1 MAKPHPSLPDF
12 SDSDLYKEAPI
23 GFFLSEAHKE
33 NLRRLEQ
40 IVRRE
45 RQSVIVVS
53 GPPGFGKT
61 VLVRQF
67 AVNLQSFE
75 KKTFRFEW
83 LNLSELRIPGESIDA
98 LISQIRREK
107 SNTRVIIVLD
117 EVERVSQPQIQFL
130 VGRLLN
136 WKRVQSVIITTI
148 LEDLRIPRAHH
159 IIISP
164 PDGKLYGLR
173 EQVIFPNRAIL
184 SSLAPLVVSTND
196 ALIEKLKREPSG
208 LYKISPRQFEEV
220 IADLLANMGM
230 EVELTPETHDG
241 GKDILAYMNTELG
254 RFLTLV
260 EAKQHNKS
268 RPVGVSLVRS
278 LFGTLVDHQATS
290 GMLVTTSR
298 FAKPAKQFQ
307 ERHKYQLNLKE
318 YEDVVT
324 WLLQYRR
331 K

>member
-1 MAKPHPSLPDF
+1 MAKPSPSLPDF
-12 SDSDLYKEAPI
+12 SDSDLYKEAPV

-33 NLRRLEQ
+33 SLRRLEQ

-67 AVNLQSFE
+67 AVNFQSSE
-75 KKTFRFEW
+75 RKTFRFEW
-83 LNLSELRIPGESIDA
+83 LNLARLRNSRESIDA
-98 LISQIRREK
+98 LINQIRREK
-107 SNTRVIIVLD
+107 SDTRVIVVLD
-117 EVERVSQPQIQFL
+117 EAGFVSQRQIQFF
-130 VGRLLN
+130 VGQLLN
-136 WKRVQSVIITTI
+136 WKRVQSVIITTN

-159 IIISP
+159 IIIPP

-173 EQVIFPNRAIL
+173 EQIIVPNRAIV

-196 ALIEKLKREPSG
+196 ALIEKLKREPTG

-220 IADLLANMGM
+220 IADLLTNMGM
-230 EVELTPETHDG
+230 EVELTPETRDG

-260 EAKQHNKS
+260 EVKQHNKS

-307 ERHKYQLNLKE
+307 ERHKYQLTLKE
-318 YEDVVT
+318 YEDVIT